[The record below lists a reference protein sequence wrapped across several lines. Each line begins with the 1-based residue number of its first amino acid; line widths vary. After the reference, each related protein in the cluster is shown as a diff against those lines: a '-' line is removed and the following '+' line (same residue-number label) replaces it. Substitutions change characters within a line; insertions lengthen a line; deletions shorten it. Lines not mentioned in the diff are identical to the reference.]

1 MTDYS
6 DDMTLHTLWQS
17 DTAAFDPMPVEEVR
31 RRASRLG
38 DIVAR
43 RNRREYMAATIVIAG
58 FAVYAVVLPGL
69 LFKLGSLLVIA
80 GTLFVSWQLT
90 RRTSR
95 PDPAAEATDIRSY
108 YRARLVR
115 EEHMLSRVGRWY
127 LAPLLPGLLL
137 FMTAQALNDRY
148 GMVGSTVLIGGP
160 LLLFGA
166 IWLLNRRGAAMLR
179 RQIARI
185 DRDPPAPAPEQGE

>member
-1 MTDYS
+1 MTDFS
-6 DDMTLHTLWQS
+6 DDMTLHGLWQR
-17 DTAAFDPMPVEEVR
+17 DAAAFDPMPVEEIR

-43 RNRREYMAATIVIAG
+43 RNLREYMAAAIVIAG

-137 FMTAQALNDRY
+137 FMTAQALDDRY

-185 DRDPPAPAPEQGE
+185 DRDPPAPVPEQGE

>member
-6 DDMTLHTLWQS
+6 DDMTLHGLWHR
-17 DTAAFDPMPVEEVR
+17 DAAAFDPIPVEEIR
-31 RRASRLG
+31 RRAARLG
-38 DIVAR
+38 DIVTR
-43 RNRREYMAATIVIAG
+43 RNRREYVAAAIVIAG
-58 FAVYAVVLPGL
+58 FSVYAAVLPGL

-80 GTLFVSWQLT
+80 GTLFVGWQLA

-95 PDPAAEATDIRSY
+95 PDPAAEAADVRSY

-137 FMTAQALNDRY
+137 FMTAQALGGRY
-148 GMVGSTVLIGGP
+148 GALGGTALIGGP

-166 IWLLNRRGAAMLR
+166 IWLLNRRSAALLR

-185 DRDPPAPAPEQGE
+185 DRDPPAPVPEQGE